1 MNEENYNHQFVP
13 NFDVDEEES
22 EFIESPGL
30 EEALSADALFEEA
43 EAIDV
48 RECPSCFR
56 KYPEGTLDEEG
67 RGMFARDITHLVC
80 NQCII
85 ERMREKLPK
94 FIANNP
100 YQGE

>member
-13 NFDVDEEES
+13 NFDVDEEEHES
-22 EFIESPGL
+22 IESPGL
-30 EEALSADALFEEA
+30 DDELFGDE
-43 EAIDV
+43 DDVVV

-56 KYPEGTLDEEG
+56 KYPEGMLDQNG
-67 RGMFARDITHLVC
+67 SGMFSMDITHLIC

-85 ERMREKLPK
+85 ERRKENLPK
-94 FIANNP
+94 FHSSNP